1 MQDSYGND
9 PKKTKSESSTS
20 GTSNQRAETPSE
32 VEVEGQKRP
41 QKQMPKVQ
49 SAIYAS
55 HKISSSFDI
64 SHTINL
70 ILIGTWMGLQRNLN

>member
-1 MQDSYGND
+1 MVQ
-9 PKKTKSESSTS
+9 KKLGSDNNIQRS
-20 GTSNQRAETPSE
+20 GTSGSAKDPEAKEPERLRKQTP
-32 VEVEGQKRP
+32 KI
-41 QKQMPKVQ
+41 Q

-70 ILIGTWMGLQRNLN
+70 TLIGMRLSF

>member
-1 MQDSYGND
+1 METQ
-9 PKKTKSESSTS
+9 SEP
-20 GTSNQRAETPSE
+20 RAETPIE
-32 VEVEGQKRP
+32 PVAEPKKPQKRA
-41 QKQMPKVQ
+41 PKVQ

-70 ILIGTWMGLQRNLN
+70 LLIGTWVGFELNLY